1 MGDIAIA
8 LLEFPPADI
17 ASRSPKGYDAQIRM
31 FLSNLRQINP
41 QHLAHI
47 ANQDL
52 LEVSVEN
59 NLNASSRSQSPSNP
73 DVDRSQSSNQ
83 ELNFFQ
89 VLDPSVNS
97 IAYLTVLSARLKAY
111 AGKSSISDFIVPI
124 NCHEWNRIVFFLNKF
139 DPVQIRYAGHDWRN
153 LLECLYTSA
162 IAQDNVRSIPW
173 IHIILRVLT

>member
-17 ASRSPKGYDAQIRM
+17 ASRSPKGYDTQVRM

-41 QHLAHI
+41 QHFGHI
-47 ANQDL
+47 PGQDL
-52 LEVSVEN
+52 LEVSAEDD
-59 NLNASSRSQSPSNP
+59 LNTSSQSNSPSNP
-73 DVDRSQSSNQ
+73 DVDQSQNPNQ

-89 VLDPSVNS
+89 ILDPGVNS
-97 IAYLTVLSARLKAY
+97 IAYLTVLSTRLKGY

-139 DPVQIRYAGHDWRN
+139 DPVQIRYTGHDWRN
-153 LLECLYTSA
+153 LLECLYSSA
-162 IAQDNVRSIPW
+162 VAQENVRSIP
-173 IHIILRVLT
+173 